1 MNNAQISPLWR
12 FVAKRSPSIV
22 PLNEGCPSCP
32 VYFIHSVSGELTS
45 LLELVR
51 QLGAVG
57 QINGVQVPQ
66 GLLGGE
72 FPQSIQSVAAHYVK
86 LVNAFQPAGPMILGG
101 WSAGAIIA
109 LEMAQIFR
117 QQGREIDLVVTFDGL
132 LYNTPADRTRQA
144 PKLYLTFIVKLL
156 GRMLVE
162 LKARSPLRR
171 IAQTAVHEC
180 VYPLRWLLGQRAT
193 ANGLDVLL
201 DPSAWPADQ
210 AAFALGLYDAAMG
223 YAPRPYAGKILL
235 FTAKTRPIFAMI
247 RLIAA
252 WRAIA
257 TDIDVIEID
266 GTHTTILH
274 LPQVTGVA
282 GELRKR
288 LSVSAPVSA

>member
-1 MNNAQISPLWR
+1 MNGGQVSPLWR
-12 FVAKRSPSIV
+12 FVAKRSPSIL
-22 PLNEGCPSCP
+22 PLNEGSTSCP
-32 VYFIHSVSGELTS
+32 LYFIHSISGELTS

-51 QLGAVG
+51 LLGADG

-72 FPQSIQSVAAHYVK
+72 FARSIQSVAEHYVK
-86 LVNAFQPAGPMILGG
+86 LVNAFQPEGPMILGG

-117 QQGREIDLVVTFDGL
+117 EQGRDIDLLVAFDGL
-132 LYNTPADRTRQA
+132 LYNTPAHLTWHA
-144 PKLYLTFIVKLL
+144 PKLYITFMVNLL
-156 GRMLVE
+156 GRMLVG
-162 LKARSPLRR
+162 LKARWTLRR

-180 VYPLRWLLGQRAT
+180 VYPLRWLLGQKAT
-193 ANGLDVLL
+193 ANGLDIHL
-201 DPSAWPADQ
+201 DSSGWPADQ
-210 AAFALGLYDAAMG
+210 AAFALGLYDAAMR
-223 YAPRPYAGKILL
+223 YTPRSYAGKVVL
-235 FTAKTRPIFAMI
+235 FTARIRPVFAMV

-252 WRAIA
+252 WRSIA

-274 LPQVTGVA
+274 LPQVKRVA

-288 LSVSAPVSA
+288 LSAFAPVSA